1 MFQCYFLKSF
11 HPGLFPQN
19 PKVSGQAQNLKITG
33 YLEDCSLETVE
44 CPEYEALA
52 AIVNTDPSVKL

>member
-1 MFQCYFLKSF
+1 MVTYMVQCYFLKSS

-33 YLEDCSLETVE
+33 YLETVE

>member
-1 MFQCYFLKSF
+1 MFQCYFLKSS

-33 YLEDCSLETVE
+33 YLETVE